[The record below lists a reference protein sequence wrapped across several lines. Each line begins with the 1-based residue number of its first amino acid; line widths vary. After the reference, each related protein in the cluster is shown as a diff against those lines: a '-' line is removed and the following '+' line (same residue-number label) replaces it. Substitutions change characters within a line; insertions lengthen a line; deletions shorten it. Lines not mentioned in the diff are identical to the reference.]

1 MTSFFKN
8 YYIFFVLISGVLG
21 LFTSYSLFFQVIS
34 LLIFFFFLIKNKFY
48 QYELLGLYGAYIFF
62 IIRNKFNP
70 ISWKIPSFY
79 GIKLLEKKILHFNY
93 LSLPKEK
100 ADLMMNMIFGN
111 QLVKL
116 PLETYD
122 LYKKVGLTH
131 LLVASGTQ
139 VSLLNGMIMMILPS
153 LFSKKWLQFFCLTLA
168 NIALYLITGGGDSIV
183 RAILMNELVLGLSL
197 FYEKTSPIHILL
209 FVLLMMMVWNPSVI
223 FSIGAQLS
231 FAATASLLI
240 GTQKINDFLSPVIKN
255 NVIKNNIST
264 CLSPLLWT
272 FPILV
277 FHFHELSWVA
287 LFSNLLA
294 IPIVECL
301 VISGAFS
308 SFLGL
313 LYFPLGFYLN
323 KGNEVL
329 LILLD
334 KIISLLGQTHVF
346 ILSQKNKVQLIGLIL
361 IFGSYKL
368 FEKFKKKNRIF
379 NSKTEVLSFETVTTE
394 INQHFFIKNNPVV
407 MKCLKIKNMLLFNIL
422 NHKKIYTVFVGIL
435 FFIALE
441 FFYQNSSLRVT
452 VLDVGQ
458 GDSAIIQTRNHVV
471 LVDTGPQTRFQNAG
485 RTVVYPWLK
494 KLGIKKIDILILTHP
509 DIDHT
514 GGFDYLKKNI
524 PIKTVIEN
532 SRGFIYEKM
541 VIDDV
546 VFELVYP
553 PFLEDNNKSI
563 LLKISHQNHAMLF
576 MGDAEKKVEE
586 WLMIENPEFCRSEVI
601 KIGHH
606 GSKSSSDSV
615 FIDAVRPKMALI
627 SVGRHNAFHHPHEE
641 VLNTL
646 VQENIEIY
654 RTDVIGT
661 IQLSI
666 SKTIEVKTFKTFFK
680 KRDS

>member
-34 LLIFFFFLIKNKFY
+34 SLVFLYFLIKNKFY
-48 QYELLGLYGAYIFF
+48 QYDLLGLYGAYIFF
-62 IIRNKFNP
+62 IIRNKFGP
-70 ISWKIPSFY
+70 VSWKIPSFY
-79 GIKLLEKKILHFNY
+79 GIKLLEKKILHFHY

-153 LFSKKWLQFFCLTLA
+153 LFSKKWLQFLWLTLA

-183 RAILMNELVLGLSL
+183 RAILMNELVLGLAL

-209 FVLLMMMVWNPSVI
+209 FVLLVMMVWNPSVI

-240 GTQKINDFLSPVIKN
+240 GTQKINDFLSPFIKN
-255 NVIKNNIST
+255 NFIKNNLST

-277 FHFHELSWVA
+277 FHFHEISWVA
-287 LFSNLLA
+287 FFSNILA
-294 IPIVECL
+294 IPLVECL

-334 KIISLLGQTHVF
+334 RIVTLLGQTHVF
-346 ILSQKNKVQLIGLIL
+346 ILSPKNRVQLMGLAL
-361 IFGSYKL
+361 IFLLYTLVQK
-368 FEKFKKKNRIF
+368 FEKKNPIF
-379 NSKTEVLSFETVTTE
+379 HSKMKPLTSEKENPE
-394 INQHFFIKNNPVV
+394 MNKNLEPHL
-407 MKCLKIKNMLLFNIL
+407 MGLKCLKIKNMSLLHFF
-422 NHKKIYTVFVGIL
+422 NHKKKVAVFMGIL
-435 FFIALE
+435 FFIVLE
-441 FFYQNSSLRVT
+441 HLYQHPGLRVT

-458 GDSAIIQTRNHVV
+458 GDSAIIETKNHVV
-471 LVDTGPQTRFQNAG
+471 LLDTGPQTRYQNAG
-485 RTVVYPWLK
+485 RNVVYPWLK
-494 KLGIKKIDILILTHP
+494 KLGIKKIDFLILTHP

-563 LLKISHQNHAMLF
+563 LLKITHQNHAMLF

-586 WLMIENPEFCRSEVI
+586 WLMIENPEFCRSELI

-606 GSKSSSDSV
+606 GSKSSSDPV
-615 FIDAVRPKMALI
+615 FIQAVHPKIALI
-627 SVGRHNAFHHPHEE
+627 SVGKHNAFHHPNEE

-646 VQENIEIY
+646 AQENIEIY
-654 RTDVIGT
+654 RTDIMGT
-661 IQLSI
+661 VQI
-666 SKTIEVKTFKTFFK
+666 SMGETVDIKTFKPFFK